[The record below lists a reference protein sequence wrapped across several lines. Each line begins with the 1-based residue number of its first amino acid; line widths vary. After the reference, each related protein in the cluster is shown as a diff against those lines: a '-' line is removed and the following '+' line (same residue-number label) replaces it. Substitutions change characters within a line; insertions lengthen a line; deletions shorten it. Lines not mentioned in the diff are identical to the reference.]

1 MTAIDSALRQAR
13 NQNNS
18 PLHALTHSS
27 EATHSGARVGQ
38 LLCGRYRLELLLGK
52 GAMGEVYR
60 ATDTERQEPC
70 AIKLVLP
77 EASLPLQA
85 QRRLVQEAK
94 VISRLY
100 HPNIVEVREFLQDRD
115 GTCLLVMELLQ
126 GVDLQTVLHK
136 QGRLPLWRALEI
148 ARSVGAALQYAH
160 EMGVIHRDIS
170 PGKVCPVGA
179 CRRFSPSPRLSER
192 EMTQRAYRLDLCC
205 PQRRS
210 SSSNST
216 APIKFNSASDAY
228 SARSPDRL

>member
-13 NQNNS
+13 NQNQS
-18 PLHALTHSS
+18 PLHALTHSG
-27 EATHSGARVGQ
+27 EAMHSGARVGQ
-38 LLCGRYRLELLLGK
+38 LLCGRYRLEHLLGK

-70 AIKLVLP
+70 AVKLVLP

-85 QRRLVQEAK
+85 ARRLVQEAK

-100 HPNIVEVREFLQDRD
+100 HPNIVEAREFLQDRD

-170 PGKVCPVGA
+170 PGNILPVDKQPVI
-179 CRRFSPSPRLSER
+179 SLLP
-192 EMTQRAYRLDLCC
+192 
-205 PQRRS
+205 RRS
-210 SSSNST
+210 VREG
-216 APIKFNSASDAY
+216 SADH
-228 SARSPDRL
+228 RL